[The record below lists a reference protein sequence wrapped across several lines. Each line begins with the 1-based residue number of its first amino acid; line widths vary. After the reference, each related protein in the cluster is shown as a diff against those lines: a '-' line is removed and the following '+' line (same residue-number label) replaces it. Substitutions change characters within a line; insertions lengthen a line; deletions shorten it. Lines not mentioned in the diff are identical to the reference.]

1 MNVHRNAAKLNC
13 FDVEQRSNPCLV
25 AFCITP
31 HPSIISSC
39 VGLMTCTR
47 APMYTLRPSSPLACP
62 DNEESANESEEGEH
76 GDNSRVDGRM
86 DRGISDSCYNH
97 IFEHSSSPAP
107 SGMIVELTWH
117 EKMSVE
123 GENIQPKKQSNDTEM
138 TSVLHTDTGTTT
150 ASEPAEPGKVSM
162 SEEGRCVSKLPETNV
177 GILPTNGSF
186 CNIVEL
192 SMDMIAQGSEGE
204 RSTSGDQTKS
214 ATRPTGDEARAQLLE
229 EADSQGRYCDCAYSA
244 KARQECKEH
253 AADRDSFRRTHCALS
268 ARAVGY
274 TLHSAPSLRHT
285 TSNCSTATS
294 NCSTAKD
301 PVALVDAVSCFS
313 IYI

>member
-1 MNVHRNAAKLNC
+1 
-13 FDVEQRSNPCLV
+13 
-25 AFCITP
+25 
-31 HPSIISSC
+31 
-39 VGLMTCTR
+39 
-47 APMYTLRPSSPLACP
+47 MYTHRPSSPLACP

-76 GDNSRVDGRM
+76 GDNSRVEGRI

-97 IFEHSSSPAP
+97 IFENSSSPAP

-117 EKMSVE
+117 EKMSMEVK
-123 GENIQPKKQSNDTEM
+123 NIQLEKQSNDTEM
-138 TSVLHTDTGTTT
+138 TSVLHTQTGATT
-150 ASEPAEPGKVSM
+150 ASEPAEPENVSM
-162 SEEGRCVSKLPETNV
+162 SEEGRCVSKLPETHV
-177 GILPTNGSF
+177 DTLPTNGSF

-192 SMDMIAQGSEGE
+192 SIDMIAQGSEGE
-204 RSTSGDQTKS
+204 ISTSGDQNMS
-214 ATRPTGDEARAQLLE
+214 ATRQVSIGDEARAQLLE
-229 EADSQGRYCDCAYSA
+229 EADSQGSYCECAYSA
-244 KARQECKEH
+244 KARQECNEH
-253 AADRDSFRRTHCALS
+253 AADRDSFRRTHCASS